1 MELRQY
7 LSVLRS
13 RLWLILAATILAAG
27 VGFTLSSSDPTYLA
41 RSTIYVG
48 SRSFD
53 PASGELSTDRLAA
66 LDRVVLTFSKMI
78 DSEPVAQR
86 AIRELDLDLD
96 PEDVVKKTEVAPE
109 PGTQLLYIDVEHEDA
124 ATAQALSA
132 GLADAF
138 VEAVQEFEPG
148 DQAVGEG
155 AVPELPAY
163 VYERAQLP
171 TDPEPTDQ
179 IRTILLAT
187 LFGLVGGIAL
197 AFLLDYLDVSLRSAA
212 DVERR
217 LELPVLGVIP
227 ALGSEAPFG
236 GRPRHQPAPRDRDK
250 ASR

>member
-13 RLWLILAATILAAG
+13 RLWLIVAATLLAAG
-27 VGFTLSSSDPTYLA
+27 VGFTLSSSTPEYEA

-48 SRSFD
+48 SRSLD
-53 PASGELSTDRLAA
+53 PSTAELTTDRLAA
-66 LDRVVLTFSKMI
+66 LQSIVLTFSKMI
-78 DSEPVAQR
+78 DSEPVAER
-86 AIRELDLDLD
+86 AIRQLELDLD
-96 PEDVVKKTEVAPE
+96 PEDVVEATTVEPE
-109 PGTQLLYIDVEHEDA
+109 PGTQLLYIKVEHEDA
-124 ATAQALSA
+124 STAQALST
-132 GLADAF
+132 GLAESF

-148 DQAVGEG
+148 EG
-155 AVPELPAY
+155 PASEGDVPILPAY
-163 VYERAQLP
+163 VYERAPLP
-171 TDPEPTDQ
+171 TEPVPTDQ
-179 IRTILLAT
+179 LRTILLS
-187 LFGLVGGIAL
+187 LVFGLVGGMAL

-236 GRPRHQPAPRDRDK
+236 GRPRQPAAPPQR